1 MADVLNADALHHGLD
16 QLDGWEG
23 DLGGIRK
30 TWKYRDFAEAMVFTN
45 RVAELAEAAG
55 HHPDIDI
62 RWNEV
67 TLTFVTH
74 SAGGVTQQDLEMAEQ
89 VDRALS

>member
-1 MADVLNADALHHGLD
+1 VSDVLDPDALHHALD
-16 QLDGWEG
+16 QLDGWSG

-30 TWKYRDFAEAMVFTN
+30 TYRFADFAEAMRFTN
-45 RVAELAEAAG
+45 RVADLAEEAN

-67 TLTFVTH
+67 TLVFTTH
-74 SAGGVTQQDLEMAEQ
+74 SAGGVTQQDVEMAER
-89 VDRALS
+89 VDEVAA